1 MNFIG
6 YTLYFNKAD
15 ENLMPF
21 WALLYTSS
29 LEQDINGESF
39 VNPWM
44 PSGYS
49 QAGRKW
55 IVSAPKLKTHN
66 LRLGT
71 WESSH
76 FGAQFGAGSRGK
88 GQSQRHGL
96 PGEFSV
102 IKMNSKGYI
111 FKRISTWT
119 HVKDFI
125 LLMMGKPGCYMEEKS
140 AKEYWNECANGSKLV
155 FPQGRGTPF
164 YQTEFI
170 CGVNRQEL
178 SCISISYLYVT
189 QLSHNPH
196 RIRTRSWGRVCYR
209 QCLVWHGST
218 NCFPN
223 RGFWKVFQEPHWK
236 ATAFLRLIL
245 PQAFFFFKSLS
256 DSISILQVNT
266 ALKVHSPLQ
275 NSFVKGH
282 FRGIQIYFSEHLE

>member
-1 MNFIG
+1 MSFIG

-15 ENLMPF
+15 EYLMPF

-39 VNPWM
+39 VNLWM

-76 FGAQFGAGSRGK
+76 FGAQFRAGSRGK

-119 HVKDFI
+119 HVKDFFFTHDGKTRLLHEGKKCEGI
-125 LLMMGKPGCYMEEKS
+125 LKWMRKW
-140 AKEYWNECANGSKLV
+140 KEIGFS
-155 FPQGRGTPF
+155 
-164 YQTEFI
+164 
-170 CGVNRQEL
+170 
-178 SCISISYLYVT
+178 
-189 QLSHNPH
+189 
-196 RIRTRSWGRVCYR
+196 TRERNTLLPDRVHLWG
-209 QCLVWHGST
+209 Q
-218 NCFPN
+218 
-223 RGFWKVFQEPHWK
+223 
-236 ATAFLRLIL
+236 
-245 PQAFFFFKSLS
+245 
-256 DSISILQVNT
+256 
-266 ALKVHSPLQ
+266 
-275 NSFVKGH
+275 
-282 FRGIQIYFSEHLE
+282 